1 MHTSSFARSRPAR
14 LLLAGAALAAL
25 TPMPAG
31 LASAV
36 QQEERLADRMRRHGD
51 EMERL
56 GDEMERLGEE
66 MGRAAAELAQAV
78 TRHYEYGLEARHAQ
92 RDEVERARRH
102 VRELACEMRETA
114 RRAGPSRDDLRRLR
128 EDARDQARRT
138 GFRERDEIRRAVR
151 DAMREAQREMRR
163 AREEMRRALR
173 QAYRGGV
180 I

>member
-1 MHTSSFARSRPAR
+1 MHTSSLARSRRVR

-31 LASAV
+31 RASAV
-36 QQEERLADRMRRHGD
+36 QQEERRADRMRLHGE

-66 MGRAAAELAQAV
+66 MGRAAAELAEAV

-92 RDEVERARRH
+92 RHEVERARRH
-102 VRELACEMRETA
+102 VRKLACEMRDVA
-114 RRAGPSRDDLRRLR
+114 RRAGPSRDEVRRLR

-138 GFRERDEIRRAVR
+138 AFRERDEIRRAVR
-151 DAMREAQREMRR
+151 DAMREAQRQVRQ

-173 QAYRGGV
+173 EAYRGGV